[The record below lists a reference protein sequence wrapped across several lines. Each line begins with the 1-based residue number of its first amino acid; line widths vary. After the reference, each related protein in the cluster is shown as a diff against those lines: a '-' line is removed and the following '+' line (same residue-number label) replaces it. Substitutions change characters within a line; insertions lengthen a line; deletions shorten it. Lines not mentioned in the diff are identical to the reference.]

1 MGYLERDESSRLLF
15 QWRGLYYLPID
26 LMATSTYGRRV
37 RFGAYLVDFRSA
49 ELFKHGIRIK
59 LQDQPFQILTMLLES
74 PGELVSREELRK
86 KLWSEDTFVDFDA
99 GLNAA
104 VRRLR
109 DALCESAETPRLI
122 ETLPRH
128 GYRFIAQVEAV
139 PDPKPPE
146 ELPLPTNPTVDLP
159 LLQLVSPSTL
169 EQVGPTRAEM
179 ARIWVWAVLLLVAG
193 VLIVVLAATNWHS
206 RFFSTRA
213 STGIQSI
220 AVLPLQDLS
229 GDPSREYFAD
239 GMTDALITDLA
250 QIKSLRV
257 ISRTSSMQFKGTK
270 KRLPEIARELNVDAL
285 VEGTVVRSG
294 SRVRIN
300 AQLIRADNE
309 GHLWAQS
316 YERSMSD
323 VVGLQGEVATR
334 IAAEIEA
341 NLTSQENVKLTKAK
355 PVNPEAYEDYLKG
368 EYFYSKETNEG
379 FEKAIDYYQ
388 KSIDLDPNFAPAY
401 VGLAEDYGFM
411 AYTRRTAPAE
421 AWNKSE
427 ILLTKALE
435 LDPNSSL
442 AHMLVGMTKL
452 QYHCDRPGAE
462 KEIQRA
468 LELNP
473 ADMDAVDYHS
483 YYLLE
488 VGRTDEAIAEKK
500 KVLEHNPVS
509 VGTSTELGLYFLSA
523 GRYDEAIQQ
532 LQKALELD
540 PNFPPALTRL
550 GLAYEGQ
557 QKYDQAVVWIKKA
570 LALEQSPGR
579 LGHLGDVYARWGK
592 KEAALEVIEELKK
605 MAEQRY
611 VPPNMIALIYAR
623 LGQNE
628 KALSYLEKA
637 TKEDGPPLS
646 DSGFDSLRTDPRFKV
661 LEARLVNHAS
671 CAAY

>member
-1 MGYLERDESSRLLF
+1 LLF
-15 QWRGLYYLPID
+15 QAKGLYCLPVD
-26 LMATSTYGRRV
+26 LMTTSIHGRRV
-37 RFGAYLVDFRSA
+37 RFGAYLVDFLSA
-49 ELFKHGIRIK
+49 ELFKHSIRIK
-59 LQDQPFQILTMLLES
+59 LQDQPFQILKILLES

-104 VRRLR
+104 VRKLR
-109 DALCESAETPRLI
+109 DALSESAESPRFI

-146 ELPLPTNPTVDLP
+146 ELTLPTNPTMDLLSLP
-159 LLQLVSPSTL
+159 LASSSPT
-169 EQVGPTRAEM
+169 EEGKTTAAGMTRN
-179 ARIWVWAVLLLVAG
+179 WVWAVSLFVAG
-193 VLIVVLAATNWHS
+193 VLIVVLASTNWRS

-213 STGIQSI
+213 ATGIQSI

-229 GDPSREYFAD
+229 SDPSREYFAD

-285 VEGTVVRSG
+285 VEGTVVQSG
-294 SRVRIN
+294 SRVRID

-323 VVGLQGEVATR
+323 VVGLQAEVATR

-341 NLTSQENVKLTKAK
+341 NLTSQENAKLAKAK
-355 PVNPEAYEDYLKG
+355 AVNPEAYEDYLKG

-388 KSIDLDPNFAPAY
+388 KSIDLDPSFAPAY

-411 AYTRRTAPAE
+411 AYTRRIAPAE

-473 ADMDAVDYHS
+473 GDMDAVDYHS

-500 KVLEHNPVS
+500 KVLEHDPVS
-509 VGTSTELGLYFLSA
+509 VGTSTELGLYFLNA

-532 LQKALELD
+532 LQSALELD

-570 LALEQSPGR
+570 LVVERTPGR

-592 KEAALEVIEELKK
+592 KEEALEVIEELKN
-605 MAEQRY
+605 MAQQPY
-611 VPPNMIALIYAR
+611 VPPNLIALIYTR
-623 LGQNE
+623 LGQNG

-637 TKEDGPPLS
+637 AREDGPSLS

-661 LEARLVNHAS
+661 LKARLVKDSACAS
-671 CAAY
+671 Y

>member
-1 MGYLERDESSRLLF
+1 
-15 QWRGLYYLPID
+15 
-26 LMATSTYGRRV
+26 MARACFYGGGVYTYRQLIFMTTSTHGRRI
-37 RFGAYLVDFRSA
+37 RFDAYLVDFRSA

-59 LQDQPFQILTMLLES
+59 LQDQPFQILTILLES
-74 PGELVSREELRK
+74 PGELVTREELQK

-104 VRRLR
+104 VRKLR
-109 DALCESAETPRLI
+109 DALNESAETPRFI

-128 GYRFIAQVEAV
+128 GYRFIAKVEVV
-139 PDPKPPE
+139 PEPKPPE
-146 ELPLPTNPTVDLP
+146 ELTAPTNPTVDL
-159 LLQLVSPSTL
+159 QLPQFVSPSPL
-169 EQVGPTRAEM
+169 EQIGTTSAE
-179 ARIWVWAVLLLVAG
+179 IGQFWVWAVLLFAAGALV
-193 VLIVVLAATNWHS
+193 VVFAATNWRA
-206 RFFSTRA
+206 RFFSARA
-213 STGIQSI
+213 STGIRSI

-229 GDPSREYFAD
+229 GDPSHEFFAD

-294 SRVRIN
+294 GRVRID
-300 AQLIRADNE
+300 AKLIRADNE
-309 GHLWAQS
+309 GHIWAQS
-316 YERSMSD
+316 YERSVSD
-323 VVGLQGEVATR
+323 VVGLQAEVATR
-334 IAAEIEA
+334 IAVEIEA
-341 NLTSQENVKLTKAK
+341 NLRSQENANLTKVKA
-355 PVNPEAYEDYLKG
+355 VNPEAYEDYLKG
-368 EYFYSKETNEG
+368 EYFYNKETNEG
-379 FEKAIDYYQ
+379 FEKAIEYYQ

-401 VGLAEDYGFM
+401 VGLAEDYGFI
-411 AYTRRTAPAE
+411 AYTRRTAPAD

-427 ILLTKALE
+427 ILLAKALE

-442 AHMLVGMTKL
+442 AHVLVGMTKL
-452 QYHCDRPGAE
+452 QYHCDRTGAE

-473 ADMDAVDYHS
+473 GDMDAVDYYS

-488 VGRTDEAIAEKK
+488 IGRTDEAIAEKK
-500 KVLEHNPVS
+500 KVLEHDPVS

-523 GRYDEAIQQ
+523 GRYDDAIQQ
-532 LQKALELD
+532 LRNALELD

-557 QKYDQAVVWIKKA
+557 QKYDQAAMWIKKA
-570 LALEQSPGR
+570 LAVERIPGR
-579 LGHLGDVYARWGK
+579 LSHLGDVYAKWGK
-592 KEAALEVIEELKK
+592 KEEALEVIEELKK
-605 MAEQRY
+605 MAEQSY
-611 VPPNMIALIYAR
+611 VSPNMIAVIYAR

-637 TKEDGPPLS
+637 ATEDGPSLS
-646 DSGFDSLRTDPRFKV
+646 HSGFDSLRNDPRFKV
-661 LEARLVNHAS
+661 LEARLVNQAS